1 MTVSRLLPAIIA
13 LLTLLN
19 CAPIM
24 PQRSKPGGAARW
36 ATALAQNPSILWA
49 QDAQLCRV
57 VGLGVGNDGWLPD
70 RGGNWT
76 LTFWSAEHPEVL
88 EVAVDSD
95 GGVKATRINDS
106 PHRGYNI
113 PVDWKDSSTVWAATR
128 SHQIGEPLNTFEVE
142 LSRNA
147 EPERFPGE
155 TVWRIRFFMVAGGFE
170 SHIVD
175 PQGKWLAQ
183 Y

>member
-1 MTVSRLLPAIIA
+1 MTVYRLLPAVVVLFA
-13 LLTLLN
+13 LLN
-19 CAPIM
+19 CAPVM
-24 PQRSKPGGAARW
+24 PQRSKLGGAARW
-36 ATALAQNPSILWA
+36 AADVAHRPAILWA

-57 VGLGVGNDGWLPD
+57 VGFGVGNDGWLPD

-76 LTFWSAEHPEVL
+76 LTFWSTQLPEVL

-95 GGVKATRINDS
+95 GGIKTQKIDDS
-106 PHRGYNI
+106 PHRGHNI
-113 PVDWKDSSTVWAATR
+113 PSDWKDSPKTWAATR

-147 EPERFPGE
+147 EPDRFPDQI
-155 TVWRIRFFMVAGGFE
+155 VWRIRFFMVAGGFE
-170 SHIVD
+170 SHVVT
-175 PQGKWLAQ
+175 PEGEWLAQ